1 MILYVAA
8 ADNIST
14 NQPSYN
20 QGSVEPSIFTT
31 RSSGMFSGCARSGA
45 LLRSSKKTIYQLRWY
60 SNPAYEVF
68 DRNSKRLQKDR
79 AAQNPETSR
88 KVEYLRDEIASRIA
102 ERLSFVSRPFSRVL
116 DLGSWAGNIE
126 KCIADPQT
134 PESQLIQS
142 RLGKITMLESSEKFL
157 YRDADPEKFEFNKK
171 LELERIVGDEENLLS
186 HFREESFDAV
196 VSSLSMH
203 WINDLPGVLDQIRHI
218 LVPDGMFMAAMIGGD
233 SLYELRTSLQ
243 LAEME
248 RCGRISPR
256 LSPLADVKD
265 VGGLLQ
271 KAKFNLLTVDVDDI
285 IVSYPDMFALMEDL
299 QDMGESNAV
308 KIRQANLPRDV
319 LTAASEIYRGMHG
332 DEHGVPATFRI
343 IYMIGWKPSPN
354 QPQPLKRG
362 SADINLNQVLPE
374 FNRVDEDSR

>member
-1 MILYVAA
+1 ML
-8 ADNIST
+8 
-14 NQPSYN
+14 
-20 QGSVEPSIFTT
+20 
-31 RSSGMFSGCARSGA
+31 SGCTHSRA
-45 LLRSSKKTIYQLRWY
+45 LLRRSIQTLGQLRWY

-68 DRNSKRLQKDR
+68 DRNSKRMQKDR

-116 DLGSWAGNIE
+116 DLGSWAGNVE
-126 KCIADPQT
+126 KCIADPKT
-134 PESQLIQS
+134 PESELIQS
-142 RLGKITMLESSEKFL
+142 RLGKITMLDSSEKFL
-157 YRDADPEKFEFNKK
+157 YRDSDPEKFDFNKK
-171 LELERIVGDEENLLS
+171 LELERIVGDEENLLG

-196 VSSLSMH
+196 ISSLSMH
-203 WINDLPGVLDQIRHI
+203 WINDLPGVLDQISHV

-285 IVSYPDMFALMEDL
+285 IVSYPDMFALIEDL

-319 LTAASEIYRGMHG
+319 LTAASAIYKGMHG
-332 DEHGVPATFRI
+332 DENGVPATFRI
-343 IYMIGWKPSPN
+343 IYMIGWKPSPE

-362 SADINLNQVLPE
+362 SADINLKQVLPE
-374 FNRVDEDSR
+374 FNRVDDDSR